1 MEQENA
7 KIYGEFG
14 ELLETFVTNVKPED
28 KNVHVSVGI
37 TIDGYTINEDGT
49 TTIVLTPKDAK
60 ELSEQLVKAA
70 EIAYED
76 NFKILKI

>member
-7 KIYGEFG
+7 KIYGELG
-14 ELLETFVTNVKPED
+14 ELLETSVTNVKPEG
-28 KNVHVSVGI
+28 KNVHASVGI

-60 ELSEQLVKAA
+60 VLSEQLVKAA

-76 NFKILKI
+76 NFKNLTI